1 MSWRLKLSNWLSDGI
16 LDKYQQQIESAKAKL
31 NQTESEL
38 NNLKIQLKQSQVEL
52 QQTLAQLQIN
62 QGFQIE
68 LGEKQIQLQQ
78 TKAQLQQCQ
87 AQLQQKQEQLEK
99 SQTQLQQTQ
108 TKLVNSQDWLQQIQA
123 PIQVVEV
130 KRLPQ
135 KDFEALWGFGI
146 GSPLPESQAIGGSL
160 LFKGWVLGKKSL
172 AKKVRIT
179 YQGQMLIETPVEQ
192 PRPTITQYYPDIP
205 AAANSG
211 FETPFSVTAMGSE
224 AELELQAVLEDESI
238 IPLSVIYLKR

>member
-1 MSWRLKLSNWLSDGI
+1 MSWRIKLSNWLSNGI
-16 LDKYQQQIESAKAKL
+16 LDKYQRKIELAKTKL

-38 NNLKIQLKQSQVEL
+38 ESLKIQLQQSQLE
-52 QQTLAQLQIN
+52 QKQTLAQLQIN

-68 LGEKQIQLQQ
+68 LAEKQIQLQQ
-78 TKAQLQQCQ
+78 IKAQLHQCQ
-87 AQLQQKQEQLEK
+87 SQLQQKQEQLEN

-108 TKLVNSQDWLQQIQA
+108 TKLVNSQDWLQQIQT
-123 PIQVVEV
+123 PIKILEV

-146 GSPLPESQAIGGSL
+146 GSPVPQSQAIAGSI
-160 LFKGWVLGKKSL
+160 LFKGWVLGKKSP

-192 PRPTITQYYPDIP
+192 SRPTITEYYPDIP

-211 FETPFSVTAMGSE
+211 FETPFSITAMGSE
-224 AELELQAVLEDESI
+224 AELELQAVLEDASVIPISI
-238 IPLSVIYLKR
+238 ISLKR

>member
-16 LDKYQQQIESAKAKL
+16 LDKYQRQIESTKIKF

-38 NNLKIQLKQSQVEL
+38 NSLKLQLQQSQLEL
-52 QQTLAQLQIN
+52 KRALAQLQIN

-87 AQLQQKQEQLEK
+87 TQLQQKQQQLENY
-99 SQTQLQQTQ
+99 QTKLQQTQ
-108 TKLVNSQDWLQQIQA
+108 SKLINSQDWLQQIQT

-135 KDFEALWGFGI
+135 KDFEALWGFGV
-146 GSPLPESQAIGGSL
+146 GSPLSESKAIAGSI

-172 AKKVRIT
+172 AKKVRII
-179 YQGQMLIETPVEQ
+179 YQGQILIETPVEQ
-192 PRPTITQYYPDIP
+192 PRPAITQYYPDIP

-211 FETPFSVTAMGSE
+211 FEAPFSVTAMGSE

-238 IPLSVIYLKR
+238 IPLSLIYLKR